1 MLHCQGVGPES
12 EDTPE
17 VPNTLKLRHWTCIPL
32 YLDHFRSATKRE
44 REEVTRFIRKCVLGY
59 ANSGVGGHILGGVSE
74 DGEWKLTRLAA
85 TALSLSRSQPSRMV
99 PLLKC

>member
-1 MLHCQGVGPES
+1 MQGAIFVHFQGVGLES
-12 EDTPE
+12 RAPDAEETPE

-74 DGEWKLTRLAA
+74 DGE
-85 TALSLSRSQPSRMV
+85 
-99 PLLKC
+99 